1 MKIDSIELTNFK
13 SHHQLNFK
21 IAKKNCLIYGENGS
35 GKSSI
40 YWALYS
46 VFKTYF
52 RNNTFDYTKY
62 KNRDVSEELSINV
75 KLGGNTLSI
84 PSDNLSLPDG
94 LNQEWSKSIYFAN
107 QELLEQIS
115 HGGANFFDIISQNLK
130 KYFSS
135 LNVFDERY
143 TTINEKL
150 NSENHVEQSRLKN
163 KVDDEYAEFLNSLK
177 QAANHV
183 LSAVLHENFSIDL
196 VFQGGLLDTNNFSF
210 EKPLITLKI
219 NGEEN
224 IRLHFNEAK
233 LRITAIVIFFELI
246 KIEDPQESQLKL
258 LVLDDFLTS
267 LDMAN
272 RHYIIEYIFRV
283 FKKYQII
290 LFTHNLQF
298 FNLIDD
304 WLNNNSIQQE
314 WDIKNIYVREND
326 DSRESVI
333 YDRESSYI
341 SQASNHLLNDNL
353 PECGNLIRKEF
364 ERIVHELEKLYQL
377 GKKEETATI
386 IDLIIDDKPVY
397 VKQNILLSELS
408 GKITNIKN
416 KLNNPHITI
425 DIVKE
430 DLEAIELTSPP
441 LDAKLKET
449 LSKATFYRKIIM
461 NRSSHNNPDAEGYRK
476 EYQHSI
482 ELMKELDVLLCQL
495 RKNGC

>member
-13 SHHQLNFK
+13 SHQQLNFK
-21 IAKKNCLIYGENGS
+21 IVKRNCLIYGENGS

-46 VFKTYF
+46 VFKMYF

-62 KNRDVSEELSINV
+62 KNRDVSEGLSVNV
-75 KLGGNTLSI
+75 KLGENILSI
-84 PSDNLSLPDG
+84 PPDNLSLPDG
-94 LNQEWSKSIYFAN
+94 FNEEWSKSIYFAN

-115 HGGANFFDIISQNLK
+115 HGEANFFNSISQNLK
-130 KYFSS
+130 KHFSS
-135 LNVFDERY
+135 LNAFDERY
-143 TTINEKL
+143 TIINEKL

-163 KVDDEYAEFLNSLK
+163 KVDDEYEEFLNRLT
-177 QAANHV
+177 QAANDV
-183 LSAVLHENFSIDL
+183 LSTVLHESFSIDL
-196 VFQGGLLDTNNFSF
+196 VFQGGLLDTNNFFF
-210 EKPLITLKI
+210 EKPSITLKI

-246 KIEDPQESQLKL
+246 KMEELQESQLKL

-272 RHYIIEYIFRV
+272 RHYIIEYIFRA

-290 LFTHNLQF
+290 LLTHNLQF
-298 FNLIDD
+298 FNLIND
-304 WLNNNSIQQE
+304 WLNNNNVKN
-314 WDIKNIYVREND
+314 WDLKNIYVREND
-326 DSRESVI
+326 DNRESVI
-333 YDRESSYI
+333 YDRDSSYI
-341 SQASNHLLNDNL
+341 SQASDFLSNDDL

-377 GKKEETATI
+377 GKKEETAKI
-386 IDLIIDDKPVY
+386 VELIVNDSPVY
-397 VKQNILLSELS
+397 IKQNILLTEVSE
-408 GKITNIKN
+408 KITHIRN
-416 KLNNPHITI
+416 KLNNPDT
-425 DIVKE
+425 DINTVKQ
-430 DLEAIELTSPP
+430 DLEAIGLISPP

-461 NRSSHNNPDAEGYRK
+461 NKSSHNNPDAEGYRK

-482 ELMKELDVLLCQL
+482 ELMKELDALLCQL